1 MSTDRAVNGHPHPF
15 TSETLPPIPRM
26 TEEEAQTHIMSA
38 AEVAELRALQEA
50 EINRRRNVAHRKAGN
65 MKTSRDGAQYVR
77 QQKGHSWLLGW
88 ILLGPLTC
96 FIVPIYWSVSP
107 NHYWHL

>member
-1 MSTDRAVNGHPHPF
+1 MSNDSAVNGHPNPF
-15 TSETLPPIPRM
+15 TLEPLDAPDTFRPL
-26 TEEEAQTHIMSA
+26 SA
-38 AEVAELRALQEA
+38 REVTELREQQER
-50 EINRRRNVAHRKAGN
+50 EINKRRHIAHRKEGN

-77 QQKGHSWLLGW
+77 QQKGHSWLIGW
-88 ILLGPLTC
+88 LLIGPLTM

>member
-1 MSTDRAVNGHPHPF
+1 MSTDRAVNGHPNPF
-15 TSETLPPIPRM
+15 TLEPLDAPETFRPL
-26 TEEEAQTHIMSA
+26 SA